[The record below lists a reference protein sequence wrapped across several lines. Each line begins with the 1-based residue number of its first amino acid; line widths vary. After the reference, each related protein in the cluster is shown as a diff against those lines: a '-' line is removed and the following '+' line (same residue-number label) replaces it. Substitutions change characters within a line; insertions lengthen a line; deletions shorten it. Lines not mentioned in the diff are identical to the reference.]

1 MSCCS
6 VAKAA
11 IRALPSRMSTERTP
25 WLDTRK
31 ARRILGLAGPVIL
44 AMLTQ
49 TGVNVVDTYFIGKL
63 PPEVASDGQ
72 FALTPSL
79 MFLWAVGG
87 FLSAISVGTQAT
99 TARRYGEEA
108 YEEAGAVLPNA
119 VALALGGGA
128 IGALIGWFALPHA
141 FALLSDNP
149 NVVALG
155 TAYSRWRFLG
165 IASMAATAGCKAFYD
180 GIGQTHLHLAAAV
193 VMNII
198 NLFLC
203 WVFIFGHL
211 GMPAMGVEGAGLAAC
226 LSTWVGF
233 AVMLGFTLRKEDLS
247 RYRFYGQRLSVML
260 GAPARDVVGVPR
272 PLLSGSMMAQ
282 LLKLSVPGGI
292 ATAVVMFGFLLFT
305 KVVGRIDAD
314 AMLHG
319 AAHSY
324 NGAATTIIV
333 EVLSATFV
341 SCMAFGTATATLV
354 GQSMGQGDPELA
366 ERYAWTSVKIGA
378 MIFGAIGAV
387 MFAFPRGVLAVFSH
401 EPAVVEAGAVPMRIM
416 ATMGPVVA
424 TAMILTQA
432 LFGAGE
438 TRYVMV
444 VEVSLHFLCLVP
456 LAWLFGMVLGLGL
469 PGVWTAV
476 AVYAVALAG
485 LMALKFVRGG
495 WKKLKL

>member
-1 MSCCS
+1 MT
-6 VAKAA
+6 
-11 IRALPSRMSTERTP
+11 TERTP
-25 WLDTRK
+25 WLDRRK
-31 ARRILGLAGPVIL
+31 ARRILGLAAPVIL

-49 TGVNVVDTYFIGKL
+49 TGVNVVDTYFIGRL

-99 TARRYGEEA
+99 TARRYGEERF
-108 YEEAGAVLPNA
+108 EDAGAVLPNA
-119 VALALGGGA
+119 TAVALTGGA
-128 IGALIGWFALPHA
+128 VGALVGWFALPWA
-141 FALLSDNP
+141 FGLLSDNP
-149 NVVALG
+149 NVIALG

-165 IASMAATAGCKAFYD
+165 IASMAATAAYKAFYD

-193 VMNII
+193 VMNVI
-198 NLFLC
+198 NLLLC

-211 GMPAMGVEGAGLAAC
+211 GAPAMGVEGAGLAAC
-226 LSTWVGF
+226 VSTWIGF
-233 AVMLGFTLRKEDLS
+233 AVMIAFTLRKEDLA
-247 RYRFYGQRLSVML
+247 RYRFYRRGALSASTV
-260 GAPARDVVGVPR
+260 
-272 PLLSGSMMAQ
+272 SQ
-282 LLKLSVPGGI
+282 LLRLSVPGGV

-314 AMLHG
+314 AMAHG

-324 NGAATTIIV
+324 NGAATTIII

-341 SCMAFGTATATLV
+341 SCMAFGTSTATLV

-366 ERYAWTSVKIGA
+366 ERYAWTSVKLGA
-378 MIFGAIGAV
+378 MIFGAIGLV
-387 MFAFPRGVLAVFSH
+387 MFLFPRGVLGVFSH
-401 EPAVVEAGAVPMRIM
+401 EAAVVDAGATPMRIM

-444 VEVSLHFLCLVP
+444 VEVTLHFLCLVP

-476 AVYAVALAG
+476 AVYATALAS
-485 LMALKFVRGG
+485 LMVLKFARGS
-495 WKKLKL
+495 WKKLKV

>member
-1 MSCCS
+1 MT
-6 VAKAA
+6 
-11 IRALPSRMSTERTP
+11 TEVTP
-25 WLDTRK
+25 WLDRRK

-49 TGVNVVDTYFIGKL
+49 TGVNVVDTMFIGRL

-99 TARRYGEEA
+99 TARRYGEA
-108 YEEAGAVLPNA
+108 RLEEAGAVLPNA
-119 VALALGGGA
+119 TSVALVGGA
-128 IGALIGWFALPHA
+128 VGAVVGWFTLPWA
-141 FALLSDNP
+141 FSLLSDNP
-149 NVVALG
+149 NVIALG
-155 TAYSRWRFLG
+155 TGYSRWRFLG
-165 IASMAATAGCKAFYD
+165 IASMAATAAYKAFYD
-180 GIGQTHLHLAAAV
+180 GVGQTHLHLVAAV
-193 VMNII
+193 AMNVI
-198 NLFLC
+198 NLALC

-211 GMPAMGVEGAGLAAC
+211 GAPAMGVEGAGLAAC
-226 LSTWVGF
+226 VSTWIGF
-233 AVMLGFTLRKEDLS
+233 AVMVAFTLRKADLAQF
-247 RYRFYGQRLSVML
+247 RFYRPGVLSLTTVK
-260 GAPARDVVGVPR
+260 
-272 PLLSGSMMAQ
+272 Q
-282 LLKLSVPGGI
+282 LLRLSVPGGV

-305 KVVGRIDAD
+305 KVVGRIDAE
-314 AMLHG
+314 AMAHG

-324 NGAATTIIV
+324 NGAATTIII

-341 SCMAFGTATATLV
+341 SCMAFGTSTATLV
-354 GQSMGQGDPELA
+354 GQSMGQGDPDLA
-366 ERYAWTSVKIGA
+366 EQYAWTSVKLGA
-378 MIFGAIGAV
+378 MIFGAIGAF
-387 MFAFPRGVLAVFSH
+387 MFAFPRGVLGVFSH
-401 EPAVVEAGAVPMRIM
+401 EPAVIEAGAVPMRIM

-424 TAMILTQA
+424 VAMILTQA

-438 TRYVMV
+438 TRYVMI

-485 LMALKFVRGG
+485 LMALKFLRGG
-495 WKKLKL
+495 WKKLTL

>member
-1 MSCCS
+1 
-6 VAKAA
+6 
-11 IRALPSRMSTERTP
+11 MSTERTP
-25 WLDTRK
+25 WLDPRK

-99 TARRYGEEA
+99 TARRYGEES

-119 VALALGGGA
+119 VALALAGGA

-141 FALLSDNP
+141 FGLLSDNP

-165 IASMAATAGCKAFYD
+165 IASMAATAACKAFYD
-180 GIGQTHLHLAAAV
+180 GIGHTHLHLAAAV

-198 NLFLC
+198 NLCLC

-211 GMPAMGVEGAGLAAC
+211 GAPAMGVEGAGLAAC
-226 LSTWVGF
+226 ISTWVGF
-233 AVMLGFTLRKEDLS
+233 GVMIAFTLRKEDLS
-247 RYRFYGQRLSVML
+247 RYRFYGGGARRVLS
-260 GAPARDVVGVPR
+260 AA
-272 PLLSGSMMAQ
+272 MMSQ
-282 LLKLSVPGGI
+282 LLRLSVPGGV

-319 AAHSY
+319 ALHSY
-324 NGAATTIIV
+324 NGAATTIII

-341 SCMAFGTATATLV
+341 SCMAFGTSTATLV
-354 GQSMGQGDPELA
+354 GQSMGQGDPDLA
-366 ERYAWTSVKIGA
+366 ERYAWTSVKLGVL
-378 MIFGAIGAV
+378 IFGAIGLI

-401 EPAVVEAGAVPMRIM
+401 EPAVVEAGAIPMRIM

-438 TRYVMV
+438 TRYVMI
-444 VEVSLHFLCLVP
+444 VEVTLHFLCLVP

-476 AVYAVALAG
+476 AVYATALAA
-485 LMALKFVRGG
+485 LMALKFLKGG
-495 WKKLKL
+495 WKKLKV